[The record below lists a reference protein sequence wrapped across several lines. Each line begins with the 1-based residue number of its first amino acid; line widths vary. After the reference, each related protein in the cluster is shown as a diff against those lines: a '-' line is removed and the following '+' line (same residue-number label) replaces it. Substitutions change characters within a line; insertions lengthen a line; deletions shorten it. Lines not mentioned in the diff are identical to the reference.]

1 MEIQSIVT
9 EKFKDLWSL
18 ISDCFFSWLR
28 HFIIPIA
35 WVKTLGV
42 IIFSSLLHT
51 THHPINKFYLFY
63 LWKISWFLPL
73 LSVLVKTTVISW
85 LNYFWS
91 QIVDFLAFALY
102 PVPPTFNTVISV
114 NLLKQDHSDHV
125 ILCFKLSNGFPSN
138 LEKKPKFYFVYQS
151 AVVTIMLC
159 NNSAKSPWLK
169 TTILYPYSWLR
180 DGWWWFDG
188 GRLGSVALGS
198 SHRLSPVLLHVPL
211 MPHGKPKSRYRK

>member
-1 MEIQSIVT
+1 MEIQRIVT

-85 LNYFWS
+85 PNYFWS

-102 PVPPTFNTVISV
+102 PVPPTFNIVISV
-114 NLLKQDHSDHV
+114 NLLKQDRSGWRSQQLRH
-125 ILCFKLSNGFPSN
+125 IRWARQPPS
-138 LEKKPKFYFVYQS
+138 V
-151 AVVTIMLC
+151 
-159 NNSAKSPWLK
+159 
-169 TTILYPYSWLR
+169 LR
-180 DGWWWFDG
+180 DSVSSCRKREWQV
-188 GRLGSVALGS
+188 LSHSGSGCEDSISIRRCLVVCQEHWGCSTNVCTLIF
-198 SHRLSPVLLHVPL
+198 
-211 MPHGKPKSRYRK
+211 